1 MKKRRPQNEWS
12 GKSRGGAAG
21 YLTFVFIIKYLGVTM
36 AYVLLSLV
44 VIYFIPFAPKATIS
58 VWYYSRKILG
68 KGILSS
74 LVFIYQNFFNLGVA
88 LIDKTAVAAGKYN
101 QFQFDFYEPQQVKDV
116 LKSST
121 GAVIIG
127 AHFGN
132 WEIGAPYFDKYG
144 KQMRVLMVDSEYQK
158 IKQILE
164 LHKRV
169 HAFKVIQIK
178 EGSLS
183 HIFEIRDALAEGAYI
198 AIQGDRINT
207 GSRGVEMD
215 FMGSKAMFPLGP
227 FVIAARFDVPV
238 VFYYAIRTGYKRY
251 LFHFNLCKKSL
262 APDSVKG
269 ENAILESYVKG
280 LEKVVK
286 KAPQQWFNFF
296 KFWK

>member
-36 AYVLLSLV
+36 AYVLLSFV
-44 VIYFIPFAPKATIS
+44 VIYYIPFAPGATAS
-58 VWYYSRKILG
+58 VWFYSRKILG
-68 KGILSS
+68 KGVLSS
-74 LVFIYQNFFNLGVA
+74 LIFIYKSFFSLGVA
-88 LIDKTAVAAGKYN
+88 LIDKTAASAGMYN
-101 QFQFDFYEPQQVKDV
+101 QFKFDFHEPGEVKDV
-116 LKSST
+116 LNSST
-121 GAVIIG
+121 GAVILG

-144 KQMRVLMVDSEYQK
+144 KRMRVVMVDSEYQK

-164 LHKRV
+164 TQK
-169 HAFKVIQIK
+169 KVETFTVIPVK

-183 HIFEIRDALAEGAYI
+183 HIFEIRDALEEGAYI
-198 AIQGDRINT
+198 AIQGDRINA
-207 GSRGVEMD
+207 GGRGVEME
-215 FMGSKAMFPLGP
+215 FMGSKAMFPVGP

-251 LFHFNLCKKSL
+251 LFHFELCKMESGPGYKR
-262 APDSVKG
+262 G
-269 ENAILESYVKG
+269 EKAIMESYVKG
-280 LEKVVK
+280 LERVVRR
-286 KAPQQWFNFF
+286 APEQWFNYF